1 MEAVAREAG
10 KRTEEAEVAVMEV
23 VDREATEAV
32 AKVIEYFINILLCN
46 IFH

>member
-1 MEAVAREAG
+1 
-10 KRTEEAEVAVMEV
+10 